1 MQFDPP
7 LQPAILLKRYKR
19 FLADVVTPS
28 RELTLHCPNTGAM
41 TGAAPPG
48 RHRLVFHL
56 GQCEAQICP
65 HGELTETQ
73 QGAVVASIRCARILW
88 RKRRFPPEN
97 NS

>member
-19 FLADVVTPS
+19 FLADVVTPDG

-41 TGAAPPG
+41 TGCAAG

-65 HGELTETQ
+65 HLG
-73 QGAVVASIRCARILW
+73 I
-88 RKRRFPPEN
+88 N
-97 NS
+97 

>member
-19 FLADVVTPS
+19 FLADVVTPDG

-41 TGAAPPG
+41 TG

-56 GQCEAQICP
+56 RQCEAQICP
-65 HGELTETQ
+65 HLG
-73 QGAVVASIRCARILW
+73 I
-88 RKRRFPPEN
+88 N
-97 NS
+97 